1 MCFTKYEDC
10 HHLRVFPIRLNNYL
24 GMIFDICLI
33 WTNDALLSVNP
44 NAVGWWLVK
53 QYWSNSWLV
62 KMIKNVVQ
70 GFRTFIFWFTHAL
83 YIYGCRTPA
92 IEKIMGNLQANYE
105 ALLSVNTN
113 PVCWRLFKQYWS
125 LCRLDRMIKTP
136 VQEFQSLLILFTP
149 VLFIYGCV
157 PLSLLYSLATYKAII
172 VCTGLS
178 QRTLV

>member
-92 IEKIMGNLQANYE
+92 IEKIMGNLQANNE

-125 LCRLDRMIKTP
+125 LCRLDRMIKTL
-136 VQEFQSLLILFTP
+136 VQEPFNFVRPCTVHLRMCTP
-149 VLFIYGCV
+149 V
-157 PLSLLYSLATYKAII
+157 LYSLATYKAII
-172 VCTGLS
+172 VWPGLS
-178 QRTLV
+178 QRTLG